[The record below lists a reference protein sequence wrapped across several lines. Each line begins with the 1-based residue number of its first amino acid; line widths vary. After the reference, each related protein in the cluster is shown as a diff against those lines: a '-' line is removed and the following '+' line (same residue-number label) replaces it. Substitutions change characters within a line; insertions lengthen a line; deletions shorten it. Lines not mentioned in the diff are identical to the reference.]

1 MLTHI
6 AAVWLIALTVSPF
19 TAPFSTCDLAS
30 LLGHPTPVTARH
42 APSVPLSASANDL
55 APPILSL
62 AGRGRVKLF
71 GLSRLPGSSP
81 SIALPQSPVEHSA
94 RQLFA
99 LRLARS
105 PILRL

>member
-6 AAVWLIALTVSPF
+6 AAVWLIALTASPF

-30 LLGHPTPVTARH
+30 LLGHPTPATARH
-42 APSVPLSASANDL
+42 PPSVPLTASANDA

-71 GLSRLPGSSP
+71 GLSELRGSSP
-81 SIALPQSPVEHSA
+81 SIALLQSRVEDSA
-94 RQLFA
+94 PQLFA
-99 LRLARS
+99 VRHARS